1 MPYAKLLSHR
11 LRGFSDIEH
20 SESALKNACTTD
32 IPYLEIDTRVSAD
45 GDIYVFHD
53 PVFKSGDVGLPFTT
67 TPSDVL
73 NQAIYP
79 NGESLLSLR
88 KALEIFLDR
97 RVRSQK
103 LCNDIKDFGFEE
115 GYLALIRNFDLE
127 SHVCFVSWIPQSLSK
142 LHTLG
147 TICPLV
153 LSHWNIHRFA
163 TLGKF
168 LTKVMNRHLLSFK
181 NYVLMGRSRALTHLG
196 SFVQGYQHTLIAQEL
211 PAELEEL
218 LASSRGGICVHHML
232 VSRNL
237 LKYCKRKNLQLWIF
251 NVDTTVDYLKYART
265 TDIDVVFCDNAPTVM
280 ADLRQG

>member
-1 MPYAKLLSHR
+1 MPYPKLLSHR

-20 SESALKNACTTD
+20 SVSALKNACASD
-32 IPYLEIDTRVSAD
+32 VPYLEIDTRVSAD
-45 GDIYVFHD
+45 GSMYVFHD
-53 PVFKSGDVGLPFTT
+53 PVFKGGDVALPFATT
-67 TPSDVL
+67 SSDVF
-73 NQAIYP
+73 NQATYP
-79 NGESLLSLR
+79 NGEYLLSLK
-88 KALEIFLDR
+88 KALEIFLQR

-103 LCNDIKDFGFEE
+103 LCIDIKDFGFEDGHLE
-115 GYLALIRNFDLE
+115 LVRNFDLE

-168 LTKVMNRHLLSFK
+168 LTKVMNRHILSFK
-181 NYVLMGRSRALTHLG
+181 NYVLMGRSQALTNLG

-211 PAELEEL
+211 PSELEGL

-232 VSRNL
+232 LSRSL
-237 LKYCKRKNLQLWIF
+237 LKYCRRKNLQLWIF
-251 NVDTTVDYLKYART
+251 KVDTTLDYLKYARIP
-265 TDIDVVFCDNAPTVM
+265 DIDVVFCDNAPTVM